1 MRSIA
6 VLWSCQRV
14 VRCVTVSACF
24 TYLTYNIDIDI
35 GHLDAELARHVE
47 QHGVHAAQRLELV
60 VRLGTLI
67 LGPRG

>member
-1 MRSIA
+1 M
-6 VLWSCQRV
+6 
-14 VRCVTVSACF
+14 TVSACF